1 MRLGHWLID
10 REQRTLSDST
20 RTRSLTPRSWD
31 VFVYLLDHRG
41 QLVTTATLLTRFW
54 RNVSADETYVRK
66 SILEIRKA
74 LGDDA
79 RSPLFI
85 KTIPKQGYVFLPERA
100 SDPEVSAGPVLAVL
114 PFMSIGSGRKGESM
128 ADGMTEEVLNK
139 LTRGLT
145 APVLAR
151 TSTFQFKGARMDI
164 REIGAA
170 LNATHILEGSI
181 RTSEGSIRV
190 TAQLIDCRTGAHLW
204 SQTYQRELQ
213 KDVFE
218 LQEGIADEV
227 TETVRLTVGGA
238 GVESDE
244 SLRTVYVS
252 QRFTEPDQ
260 FRQIVAAVSRREP
273 KD

>member
-1 MRLGHWLID
+1 MQLGHWLID

-31 VFVYLLDHRG
+31 VFMYLLDHRG
-41 QLVTTATLLTRFW
+41 ELVTTAALLTAFW
-54 RNVSADETYVRK
+54 GNVSADETYVRK

-79 RSPLFI
+79 RSPVFI
-85 KTIPKQGYVFLPERA
+85 KTIPKHGYVFLPERD
-100 SDPEVSAGPVLAVL
+100 SETSVSPGPVLAVL
-114 PFMSIGSGRKGESM
+114 PFMSIGNGRENESL
-128 ADGMTEEVLNK
+128 ADGMTEELLNK
-139 LTRGLT
+139 LTQGLT

-151 TSTFQFKGARMDI
+151 TSTFQYKGVHMDI

-181 RTSEGSIRV
+181 RTTEGSIRV
-190 TAQLIDCRTGAHLW
+190 TAQLIDCRSGAHLW
-204 SQTYQRELQ
+204 SETYQRDLQ

-227 TETVRLTVGGA
+227 TETVRLTVTGA
-238 GVESDE
+238 GSEE

-273 KD
+273 KE